1 MLDAKQ
7 LYDVASLREGNLKD
21 VPFSVLLVALAA
33 YERSAVIDL
42 ERHQMQKRVV
52 LENGVP
58 VDCRSNL
65 VHETLSR
72 FLASTGKLSEGE
84 GTALFQES
92 VTRGVQFGQLLI
104 EKGRLS
110 PVELFRA
117 LQQNVAKKLL
127 DLFTWREGAFRIGT
141 DLPSVAAPLKVRVPQ
156 LVIMGITKFAAQD
169 EVNAAVVRLVGA
181 GLALHPMPP
190 FPLEDIRLGP
200 RQVPLLLGLREGKR
214 MDELVMGGGLQADE
228 VTRLV
233 YALALLGL
241 AVRADSLPADAK
253 PPALPESLLATA
265 APVPAPQEGAEADQ
279 AKADKERL
287 DNEVMQAYLSFR
299 GQDAFDLLEAGEDTP
314 LPVIQQKYL
323 AYAERFR
330 PARFEERGLAATAEK
345 ARELFL
351 AGAAAYGEL
360 SDLERRRMLIGR
372 RRTLREE
379 AARRPPPDFT
389 IKTDLLDPEV
399 QFKKGVALFAEGRFK
414 EAITQLEF
422 AADCDPGNG
431 VYRSE
436 LAYSRYRLAPDFAG
450 PQSIKELVEAQRI
463 DPGCGLASLYAGQI
477 LAALGRPDDAEKQ
490 LRRAMKL
497 MHPDRRPIEA
507 LKKLK
512 GGKA

>member
-1 MLDAKQ
+1 
-7 LYDVASLREGNLKD
+7 
-21 VPFSVLLVALAA
+21 
-33 YERSAVIDL
+33 
-42 ERHQMQKRVV
+42 
-52 LENGVP
+52 
-58 VDCRSNL
+58 
-65 VHETLSR
+65 
-72 FLASTGKLSEGE
+72 
-84 GTALFQES
+84 
-92 VTRGVQFGQLLI
+92 
-104 EKGRLS
+104 
-110 PVELFRA
+110 
-117 LQQNVAKKLL
+117 
-127 DLFTWREGAFRIGT
+127 
-141 DLPSVAAPLKVRVPQ
+141 
-156 LVIMGITKFAAQD
+156 
-169 EVNAAVVRLVGA
+169 
-181 GLALHPMPP
+181 
-190 FPLEDIRLGP
+190 
-200 RQVPLLLGLREGKR
+200 
-214 MDELVMGGGLQADE
+214 MGGGLQADE

-233 YALALLGL
+233 YALALLGV

-314 LPVIQQKYL
+314 LPAIQQKYL